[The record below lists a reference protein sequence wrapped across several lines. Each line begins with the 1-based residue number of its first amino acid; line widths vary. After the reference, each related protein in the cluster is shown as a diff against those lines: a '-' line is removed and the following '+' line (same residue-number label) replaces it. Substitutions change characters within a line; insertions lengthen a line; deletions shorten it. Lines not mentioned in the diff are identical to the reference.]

1 MDLIPKNLNATL
13 SDEDKNCIR
22 ELFLEEVVPK
32 LKRLHAR
39 IGNISCAFAGSQYEK
54 WVIQFRSRG
63 SDFEIVGFEYD
74 EQACAM
80 DLEM

>member
-1 MDLIPKNLNATL
+1 MDLIPKNLDAAL
-13 SDEDKNCIR
+13 SDEDKSHIR
-22 ELFLEEVVPK
+22 ERFLEELVPK

-39 IGNISCAFAGSQYEK
+39 MGNISCGFAGPQYEK

-74 EQACAM
+74 EQACEM